1 MITNKGRVY
10 FSLRG
15 NDFNPDSLT
24 ELIGVAPTNI
34 IYEGTKLKNTTRKF
48 SSWELSTDEIC
59 SEVIDVYDLSDEIVK
74 QLISKKDQIL
84 DEVQKHNLTPCLQV
98 VLWISTNDEI
108 STPAIGF
115 NPDTLKFISDI
126 GGYIDVDTYRNY

>member
-1 MITNKGRVY
+1 MCALQSSIKDTRAMITNKGRVY

-74 QLISKKDQIL
+74 QLDLIPKEKV
-84 DEVQKHNLTPCLQV
+84 E
-98 VLWISTNDEI
+98 
-108 STPAIGF
+108 
-115 NPDTLKFISDI
+115 PDIQMEEPLKNTLKSLED
-126 GGYIDVDTYRNY
+126 